1 MEPVAV
7 ALQGW
12 IDPLVGRSAVIDT
25 ETTGTNVRTDRIIS
39 FGHVRLVDGKIT
51 EQIEWFF
58 NPGDVEIH
66 PDALRVHGI
75 TAEFLADKPPI
86 KGYLARIIELL
97 VEAIV
102 CGHNVKFDIDMINAE
117 LARHRFPLLDK
128 FIAGVFDTMKE
139 SRERWPGKPASL
151 DALCARVGISTAH
164 RQQHGALTDAL
175 LCAEAMQ
182 AMFREQRSFLE
193 LFADTAPA
201 AALDDRAIEMPAIL
215 VLPATADELAAH
227 TSYLAGM
234 SGDAPIW
241 HAYTTPA
248 VAESGRTHED
258 NEVDEVDEVDEHTE
272 HDSALAPC

>member
-1 MEPVAV
+1 M
-7 ALQGW
+7 
-12 IDPLVGRSAVIDT
+12 IDT
-25 ETTGTNVRTDRIIS
+25 ETTGTNVRTDRVIS
-39 FGHVRLVDGKIT
+39 FGHVRLIDGKVA
-51 EQIEWFF
+51 EKVEWFF

-86 KGYLARIIELL
+86 KGYLAQIIELM
-97 VEAIV
+97 VESIV

-117 LARHRFPLLDK
+117 LVRHRFPPLEK

-151 DALCARVGISTAH
+151 DALCARVGVPTGH
-164 RQQHGALTDAL
+164 REKHGALTDAL

-182 AMFREQRSFLE
+182 AMLSEQRTFLE

-201 AALDDRAIEMPAIL
+201 ASYGEALVEMPAIL
-215 VLPATADELAAH
+215 VLEASADELAAH

-241 HAYTTPA
+241 HNYTVASAAAA
-248 VAESGRTHED
+248 VDQADEDAEAEEADR
-258 NEVDEVDEVDEHTE
+258 
-272 HDSALAPC
+272 ALARC

>member
-1 MEPVAV
+1 MEPAAV
-7 ALQGW
+7 ATQGRL
-12 IDPLVGRSAVIDT
+12 DPLVGRSSVIDT

-39 FGHVRLVDGKIT
+39 FGHVRLEDGKVT

-86 KGYLARIIELL
+86 KGYLGKIIELM

-151 DALCARVGISTAH
+151 DALCARVGVSTAH

-201 AALDDRAIEMPAIL
+201 AALDDNATEMPAIL

-234 SGDAPIW
+234 SGDTPIW
-241 HAYTTPA
+241 HTYTAAPA
-248 VAESGRTHED
+248 AAAD
-258 NEVDEVDEVDEHTE
+258 QADQDDEFDEHSE
-272 HDSALAPC
+272 RDNALAPC

>member
-1 MEPVAV
+1 MEPAAV
-7 ALQGW
+7 ATQER
-12 IDPLVGRSAVIDT
+12 IDPLVGRASVIDT
-25 ETTGTNVRTDRIIS
+25 ETTGTNVRTDRVIS
-39 FGHVRLVDGKIT
+39 FGHVRLVDGKVT
-51 EQIEWFF
+51 EKVEWFF

-86 KGYLARIIELL
+86 KGYLAQIIELM

-117 LARHRFPLLDK
+117 LQRHRFPPLEK

-151 DALCARVGISTAH
+151 DALCARVGVPTAH
-164 RQQHGALTDAL
+164 REKHGALTDAL

-201 AALDDRAIEMPAIL
+201 SALEDGAAEMPAVL
-215 VLPATADELAAH
+215 VLPASADELAAH

-241 HAYTTPA
+241 HSYTAATA
-248 VAESGRTHED
+248 VDQDE
-258 NEVDEVDEVDEHTE
+258 EVDEQEARAG
-272 HDSALAPC
+272 ALAPC

>member
-1 MEPVAV
+1 MEPAAV
-7 ALQGW
+7 ATQERV
-12 IDPLVGRSAVIDT
+12 DPLVGRASVIDT
-25 ETTGTNVRTDRIIS
+25 ETTGTNVRTDRVIS
-39 FGHVRLVDGKIT
+39 FGHVRLIDGKVA
-51 EQIEWFF
+51 EKVEWFF

-86 KGYLARIIELL
+86 KGYLAQIIELM

-102 CGHNVKFDIDMINAE
+102 CGHNVKFDMDMLNAE
-117 LARHRFPLLDK
+117 LARHRFPPLEK

-151 DALCARVGISTAH
+151 DALCARVGLSTAH
-164 RQQHGALTDAL
+164 REKHGALTDAL

-193 LFADTAPA
+193 LFADTAA
-201 AALDDRAIEMPAIL
+201 ASALDEGAAEMPSVL
-215 VLPATADELAAH
+215 VLPASADELAAH

-241 HAYTTPA
+241 HRYTAAAAVDPDEELDEQEERSGALTP
-248 VAESGRTHED
+248 
-258 NEVDEVDEVDEHTE
+258 
-272 HDSALAPC
+272 C